1 MRLIHLKPLP
11 HPLRENC
18 CSTPSRFR
26 KAMGAF
32 EPAAQVLQDTIQ
44 SELDL
49 KLALVDEAADAV
61 MKARG
66 QDKLDKLALLQK
78 QVADVLLQGGSQ

>member
-26 KAMGAF
+26 EAMGAF
-32 EPAAQVLQDTIQ
+32 EPAAQTQDDTIQ
-44 SELDL
+44 SELEL
-49 KLALVDEAADAV
+49 KLGLVDQAANAV
-61 MKARG
+61 LKAQG
-66 QDKLDKLALLQK
+66 QDKWDKLALLQK
-78 QVADVLLQGGSQ
+78 QVAEILLLGGVQ